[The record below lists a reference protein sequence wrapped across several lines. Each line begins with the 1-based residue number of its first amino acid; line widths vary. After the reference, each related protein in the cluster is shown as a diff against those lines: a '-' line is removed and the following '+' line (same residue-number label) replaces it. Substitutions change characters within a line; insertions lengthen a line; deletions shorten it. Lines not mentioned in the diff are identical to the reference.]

1 MKRTAVMGA
10 LVLAAVLAGQ
20 PAIAQQP
27 SPPSQA
33 SPSGGSQDQSVQL
46 PAKSLMGSTV
56 RSQDGKDIGKVSNLM
71 IDPKDGKVAAVVVT
85 MGGRMGMG
93 GKDVTVPWESVQVG
107 RDQQDLVVTMNQSQ
121 LPQAPARQDEGGQKK
136 Q

>member
-1 MKRTAVMGA
+1 MKQRVVFGGLA
-10 LVLAAVLAGQ
+10 LAALLAVQ
-20 PAIAQQP
+20 PVAAQQATP
-27 SPPSQA
+27 AAESQ
-33 SPSGGSQDQSVQL
+33 GGQAVQL

-56 RSQDGKDIGKVSNLM
+56 RSPDGKDIGTVSDLM

-85 MGGRMGMG
+85 MGRRMGMG
-93 GKDVTVPWESVQVG
+93 GKDVTVPWQSVQVG

-136 Q
+136 QQ